1 MSWVNLLLDT
11 FLNKVFKYKEFIIYI
26 FFGILTTL
34 INAIFYLICVK
45 MLDLRAGV
53 ATAISFIFAVIFAYF
68 TNKIFVFKSESH
80 GFLENFKDCMRFF
93 SGRIFTGVLNVVVM
107 EFTVEILGM
116 SESFI
121 FVLCQICVVILNY
134 VLSKYAFKMKPG
146 KSNMS
151 K

>member
-1 MSWVNLLLDT
+1 
-11 FLNKVFKYKEFIIYI
+11 
-26 FFGILTTL
+26 
-34 INAIFYLICVK
+34 